1 MRSSM
6 LGSTIVLGLIAFVVG
21 GCQNKIYD
29 ENVAL
34 HNQNRELQQKLSE
47 SDMKVRSTPDT
58 SSQMASMQQELNAR
72 DAKIAELQAQLAN
85 PAPNTPAEESTLLK
99 GIEVTRDD
107 RAGTMTV
114 NLPGDVLFASGSADL
129 KQSAKSTLDKIT
141 SAIKKDYNGKRV
153 IVQGYTDTDPISRTK
168 DKWQDNLDLSAARSR
183 AVAKYLVQQGLDPK
197 HVGLQAYGDTMARG
211 SKDKSRRVEIVIAT
225 R

>member
-1 MRSSM
+1 MRFSM
-6 LGSTIVLGLIAFVVG
+6 LGSVTVLVLLSLVNS
-21 GCQNKIYD
+21 GCQNKLYE
-29 ENVAL
+29 ENRQL
-34 HNQNRELQQKLSE
+34 HSQNRELQQKLSE

-58 SSQMASMQQELNAR
+58 SQQMASMQQELKAR
-72 DAKIAELQAQLAN
+72 DEKIAELQAQLAN
-85 PAPNTPAEESTLLK
+85 PAPNTPAEESNLLK

-141 SAIKKDYNGKRV
+141 AAIKKDYNGKRV
-153 IVQGYTDTDPISRTK
+153 IVQGYTDTDPISKTK
-168 DKWQDNLDLSAARSR
+168 DKWEDNLDLSAGRAR
-183 AVAKYLVQQGLDPK
+183 AVAKYLTQQGVDSK
-197 HVGLQAYGDTMARG
+197 HVGLQAYGETMPKNG
-211 SKDKSRRVEIVIAT
+211 KDRSRRVEIVIAT